1 MNMNSFERASLFLQV
16 VDQGSLAG
24 AARQKGISPS
34 VVSKRL
40 AELEQ
45 QLGVQLLRRTTRSM
59 SVTEAGEQF
68 YQQMRHLD
76 GQWQSL
82 LEETA
87 SLGKEAKGALTIA
100 APQPVLSRVL
110 LAAITA
116 FQQQYPK
123 IEMVLQTAE
132 YDELPKSE
140 VDISFCRQLETLDT
154 ATTVGLPLCDY
165 ANSLFASPEYLTRSV
180 PHRVSDLTKHACL
193 AYGLSNPNIWSFNN
207 GDSIE
212 ISSTLLTNNTEVII
226 QGAIASQGIAY
237 IPAMIIQQ
245 ELAENKL
252 KPIMP
257 ELQSR
262 NFQLWAYYPK
272 LEYVPLKVRV
282 LLDFLKAYFRR

>member
-1 MNMNSFERASLFLQV
+1 MNSFERASLFLQV